1 MSKGGRETGEGEIDW
16 YRKNKIDGQ
25 DGQREGREKEKGG
38 KERRE
43 AFLENQQGK
52 PGGYT
57 WIEFQLLKEF

>member
-57 WIEFQLLKEF
+57 